1 MPDLMT
7 SVDSAPAISESENT
21 KPLFP
26 LFALFCTLLS
36 LAGVFGREFYCS
48 FDLILISVLS

>member
-48 FDLILISVLS
+48 FDLILISILS

>member
-21 KPLFP
+21 KSLFP
-26 LFALFCTLLS
+26 LFTLFCTSLS
-36 LAGVFGREFYCS
+36 LAVVLGWEFYCS
-48 FDLILISVLS
+48 FDPILISVLP